1 MIEDKFL
8 TRRELAGFIITIIAF
23 AIAAMLPVFN
33 TGYIL
38 SLGVTIAMYTVLST
52 SWALF
57 SGPTHYISLATAAF
71 FGLGMYVVG
80 SGIELLP
87 FPILAVIATCAGA
100 VLAFLIGV
108 ATLRLSGIYFVIFTL
123 GLAEFIRQIV
133 TWVQTTM
140 GTSSGLYVL
149 INIEEK
155 TIYWRLLCLAAFVY
169 LIGWCINRSRLGFAL
184 RIIGNDEEV
193 AKHSG
198 INVALVKVLLFMI
211 SGSIAA
217 LTGALLAPRWTYIE
231 PTIAFSP
238 MLSFLVVIMAL
249 VGGAQRLWGPI
260 LGVIP
265 FALVWDLITAQFP
278 NQTALMLGIAFLLV
292 VYVIPN
298 GIGGQGAKYWA
309 KFKHWRDFRVT

>member
-1 MIEDKFL
+1 
-8 TRRELAGFIITIIAF
+8 
-23 AIAAMLPVFN
+23 
-33 TGYIL
+33 
-38 SLGVTIAMYTVLST
+38 
-52 SWALF
+52 
-57 SGPTHYISLATAAF
+57 
-71 FGLGMYVVG
+71 MYVVG
-80 SGIELLP
+80 SGIEVLP
-87 FPILAVIATCAGA
+87 CPILAIIATCAGA

-169 LIGWCINRSRLGFAL
+169 LIGWGINRSRLGFAL

-265 FALVWDLITAQFP
+265 FALVWDFITAQFP

-292 VYVIPN
+292 VYAIPN